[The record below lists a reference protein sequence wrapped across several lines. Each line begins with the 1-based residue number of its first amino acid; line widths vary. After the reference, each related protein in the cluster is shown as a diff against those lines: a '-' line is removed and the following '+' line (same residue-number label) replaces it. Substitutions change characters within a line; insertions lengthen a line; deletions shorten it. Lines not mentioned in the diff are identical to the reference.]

1 VNLAEDQTPYPK
13 REIHMNTKRIAL
25 GGLVAGLV
33 VVIGEAIR
41 NSIFT
46 EATPT
51 GGGSMPLGVFIL
63 RGLTLGILCM
73 LLYAAVR
80 PRLGAG
86 VKTAVTVGILI
97 FLVGTLFP
105 PFGLTMQAF
114 ASAQVLLGTIVWNA
128 IQLPAAT
135 VAGAWLYR
143 EGASEHDAA
152 QLVLGGPLH
161 PLR

>member
-1 VNLAEDQTPYPK
+1 
-13 REIHMNTKRIAL
+13 
-25 GGLVAGLV
+25 
-33 VVIGEAIR
+33 
-41 NSIFT
+41 
-46 EATPT
+46 
-51 GGGSMPLGVFIL
+51 MPIGVFIL
-63 RGLTLGILCM
+63 RGASLGIFCL

-86 VKTAVTVGILI
+86 VKTAITVGVLV

-114 ASAQVLLGTIVWNA
+114 APAGLLLETIIWNA
-128 IQLPAAT
+128 IQLPLAT

-143 EGASEHDAA
+143 EGASEHDPA
-152 QLVLGGPLH
+152 QLVLGD

>member
-1 VNLAEDQTPYPK
+1 
-13 REIHMNTKRIAL
+13 
-25 GGLVAGLV
+25 
-33 VVIGEAIR
+33 
-41 NSIFT
+41 
-46 EATPT
+46 
-51 GGGSMPLGVFIL
+51 MPLGVFIL
-63 RGLTLGILCM
+63 RGLTLGILCV